1 MNNIQK
7 GLSISILV
15 HCLVLAAVL
24 SAWLDKPIRSRTIS
38 LDFTTLNFERGGD
51 RSGVLTGNRH
61 EDQVSAINKGN
72 KRENPNVHQVDAKSR
87 TPGPDVEYLSTSA
100 SVSRDASGMPS
111 DNDGK
116 AEVYGKPG
124 FLSGEGEAG
133 TGISSS
139 SMGGQTTTGGGHT
152 GVDGRTIRYGSGS
165 ADERAFHY
173 IRDGIIKNVKYP
185 ERARRKGLAGK
196 ILLSFTVSESGLTGD
211 VKIINSSGF
220 TELDDSAKE
229 AVTRTKFFQKIPYKL
244 FVILPIEYRLE

>member
-1 MNNIQK
+1 VNDIQK

-15 HCLVLAAVL
+15 HCLVLVAVL
-24 SAWLDKPIRSRTIS
+24 SAWLDKPIHSRTIS

-51 RSGVLTGNRH
+51 RTGDLSGDRH
-61 EDQVSAINKGN
+61 ADQVSAFNKNN
-72 KRENPNVHQVDAKSR
+72 KREIANVHQVEAKLR
-87 TPGPDVEYLSTSA
+87 TTGQDVEYSSTSTSA
-100 SVSRDASGMPS
+100 SRDATGMPS
-111 DNDGK
+111 DNDGQV
-116 AEVYGKPG
+116 EVYGKPG
-124 FLSGEGEAG
+124 FLSGEGEVG

-139 SMGGQTTTGGGHT
+139 SMVGQTTTGGGH
-152 GVDGRTIRYGSGS
+152 GGIDGRTIRYGSGS
-165 ADERAFHY
+165 ADEKAFHY
-173 IRDGIIKNVKYP
+173 IRDGVIKNVKYP

-196 ILLSFTVSESGLTGD
+196 ILLSFTVSESGLTRD